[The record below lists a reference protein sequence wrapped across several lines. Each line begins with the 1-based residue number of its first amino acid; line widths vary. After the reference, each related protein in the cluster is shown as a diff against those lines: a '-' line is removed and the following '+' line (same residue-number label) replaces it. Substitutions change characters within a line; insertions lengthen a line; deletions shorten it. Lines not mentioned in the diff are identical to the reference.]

1 MSPQSVFITGYS
13 ILNCYE
19 QVYKLTTQNKP
30 NDMRDPTW
38 HHLQQQWCNP
48 FSSGSSNSIHVEI
61 NRKVFNLVL
70 HHNTN
75 NNNDMHL
82 LLASDKWKEK
92 RRNKNDTETQ
102 RKEKKKGDQI
112 LGRMRRTVPPAPSA
126 ADFSKRQAKIIRL
139 YYWLVVHVITSH
151 HLPECR
157 RRNITWWS
165 QMNRQDILIQNV

>member
-1 MSPQSVFITGYS
+1 VQYIG
-13 ILNCYE
+13 
-19 QVYKLTTQNKP
+19 TQK
-30 NDMRDPTW
+30 
-38 HHLQQQWCNP
+38 Q
-48 FSSGSSNSIHVEI
+48 
-61 NRKVFNLVL
+61 VL
-70 HHNTN
+70 HHNNN

-139 YYWLVVHVITSH
+139 YYWMVVHVITSH

-165 QMNRQDILIQNV
+165 QMNRQDILIQNVSTK

>member
-1 MSPQSVFITGYS
+1 MQMAKERIQVAPTTPIFDKFIKKTP
-13 ILNCYE
+13 
-19 QVYKLTTQNKP
+19 KLRNNNNNK
-30 NDMRDPTW
+30 
-38 HHLQQQWCNP
+38 Q
-48 FSSGSSNSIHVEI
+48 
-61 NRKVFNLVL
+61 VL
-70 HHNTN
+70 HHNSN
-75 NNNDMHL
+75 NNNDMHP

-126 ADFSKRQAKIIRL
+126 TDFSKRQAKIIRP
-139 YYWLVVHVITSH
+139 YYWMVVHVITSH

-157 RRNITWWS
+157 RRNMTWWS